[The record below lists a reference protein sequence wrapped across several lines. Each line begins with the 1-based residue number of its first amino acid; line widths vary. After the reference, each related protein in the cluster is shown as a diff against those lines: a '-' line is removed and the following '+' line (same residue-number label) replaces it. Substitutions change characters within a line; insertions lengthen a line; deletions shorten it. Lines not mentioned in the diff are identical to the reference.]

1 MRIRAAAIAAV
12 VLLTAVSAVSC
23 SSGKKQSISTSSQ
36 VNVVEYPSADD
47 TLRSKYENVDSVS
60 EGPVL
65 KLSDV
70 TVGAGETAEVTLS
83 VSGTNG
89 WSMCGIHV
97 TYPKELK
104 CVMKNE
110 AEREVSFKL
119 GGASRASQAAMSK
132 TWVNN
137 VPKELEGS
145 GLDSLFFTEIF
156 NGDDGDNGDIVTFS
170 FTVPMDAKSGTV
182 YPIGMYFLDTDMFQ
196 NEAKDISLEK
206 YAFEHFQ
213 SGSITVK

>member
-1 MRIRAAAIAAV
+1 MNKRAAATAIAI
-12 VLLTAVSAVSC
+12 LLTVSAMVSC
-23 SSGKKQSISTSSQ
+23 SGGNKQSISTSSQ
-36 VNVVEYPSADD
+36 TSVVEYPAADE
-47 TLRSKYENVDSVS
+47 TIRRKYENVESVS
-60 EGPVL
+60 EGPLL

-70 TVGAGETAEVTLS
+70 TAGAGETAEVTLS
-83 VSGTNG
+83 VSGTTG

-104 CVMKNE
+104 CAMRNE
-110 AEREVSFKL
+110 AERDVDYKL
-119 GGASRASQAAMSK
+119 GSASAAAQASMSK

-137 VPKELEGS
+137 VPKELEDS
-145 GLDSLFFTEIF
+145 GLQSLFFTEIF
-156 NGDDGDNGDIVTFS
+156 SEDGGEDGDIVTFS

-196 NEAKDISLEK
+196 NTAKDISMEK